1 MAGNLSSPAS
11 SGGAGTNFEYDVAAI
26 LLSRLLRGADIPV
39 GLHVPV
45 AKVAFQQSNEGFP
58 LDDVVAWGPED
69 SSRNA
74 PFIQIQ
80 VKRHIQVI
88 TSDREFIKV
97 IGAVVAACGGQSEQI
112 RSRRLLFGLAARR
125 SRTDHLDELAEL
137 TASARAHMENGK
149 FGDLFREHITE
160 KPLRDRLDGVRSTV
174 ANAIGT
180 SDAAV
185 VDPLTH
191 RILLALHVW
200 LVDEGPDSRD
210 WREEID
216 GLKILAAEAGKPPDY
231 IMAKL
236 LLIARQ
242 LGPRSGNVDADHVR
256 DTLALS
262 GIHLPADAT
271 GIRQPASG
279 TIINSYDNSTVF
291 HSDRHMHFGSF
302 HFGGGTSTPD
312 DGRKTP

>member
-1 MAGNLSSPAS
+1 
-11 SGGAGTNFEYDVAAI
+11 
-26 LLSRLLRGADIPV
+26 
-39 GLHVPV
+39 
-45 AKVAFQQSNEGFP
+45 
-58 LDDVVAWGPED
+58 
-69 SSRNA
+69 
-74 PFIQIQ
+74 
-80 VKRHIQVI
+80 
-88 TSDREFIKV
+88 
-97 IGAVVAACGGQSEQI
+97 
-112 RSRRLLFGLAARR
+112 
-125 SRTDHLDELAEL
+125 
-137 TASARAHMENGK
+137 MENGK

-160 KPLRDRLDGVRSTV
+160 KPLRDRLDVVRSTV

-242 LGPRSGNVDADHVR
+242 FGPRSGNVDADHVR

-291 HSDRHMHFGSF
+291 HSDRDMHFGSF
-302 HFGGGTSTPD
+302 HFGGTSTPD